1 MFRLS
6 RKMLAVFA
14 AATHLGACLHFVYA
28 LFPNPVTALISPT
41 CESLWEHLKLLF
53 WPYLAAMCFLTRGGE
68 KGCRAPWMLSL
79 LLLSAAMLALGW
91 LYHIVLGGESFGFD
105 LCLYVVL
112 MALGFLLPGL
122 FSRPGVL
129 EKSDWFFLFTIA
141 LGAAI
146 VLFTFLPP
154 DLVLFADLSGVR
166 TWVTLPC

>member
-1 MFRLS
+1 
-6 RKMLAVFA
+6 
-14 AATHLGACLHFVYA
+14 
-28 LFPNPVTALISPT
+28 
-41 CESLWEHLKLLF
+41 
-53 WPYLAAMCFLTRGGE
+53 
-68 KGCRAPWMLSL
+68 
-79 LLLSAAMLALGW
+79 
-91 LYHIVLGGESFGFD
+91 
-105 LCLYVVL
+105 

>member
-14 AATHLGACLHFVYA
+14 AATLLGACLHFVYA

-79 LLLSAAMLALGW
+79 LLLSGTAARELAA
-91 LYHIVLGGESFGFD
+91 FQP
-105 LCLYVVL
+105 VVRRERR
-112 MALGFLLPGL
+112 GRRG
-122 FSRPGVL
+122 R
-129 EKSDWFFLFTIA
+129 
-141 LGAAI
+141 
-146 VLFTFLPP
+146 
-154 DLVLFADLSGVR
+154 
-166 TWVTLPC
+166 